1 MRKLAI
7 LATVWLVATASLAF
21 GAVAFGDDDDHDGDH
36 HRRHCEYKRGKLVCD
51 RD

>member
-7 LATVWLVATASLAF
+7 LAMVWLVATASLAF
-21 GAVAFGDDDDHDGDH
+21 GAVAFGGDDDDHHGKK
-36 HRRHCEYKRGKLVCD
+36 RHCEYKRGKLVCD

>member
-21 GAVAFGDDDDHDGDH
+21 GAVAFGDDDDGH
-36 HRRHCEYKRGKLVCD
+36 HKRHCEYKRGKLVCE

>member
-1 MRKLAI
+1 MRKIAI

-21 GAVAFGDDDDHDGDH
+21 GAVAFGDDDDHGDGH
-36 HRRHCEYKRGKLVCD
+36 GKKHCEYKRGKLVCE

>member
-21 GAVAFGDDDDHDGDH
+21 GAVAFGDDDDHSDGH
-36 HRRHCEYKRGKLVCD
+36 NRHCEYKRGKLVCD